1 MDNMSGDILVKWG
14 HFERFSLFQSGFLRN
29 SVEFLN
35 KWTKKL
41 NLFCLNFEALLL
53 DYLKLLLFTS

>member
-1 MDNMSGDILVKWG
+1 MGDMSGDIFVKWG

-29 SVEFLN
+29 GVDLLK

-41 NLFCLNFEALLL
+41 HLFCLNFEALLL